1 MLGGYVNPTNIK
13 TFDQGL
19 MPLAI
24 RPVTATV
31 RRQPVIASRKS
42 GLR

>member
-13 TFDQGL
+13 TFDQCL
-19 MPLAI
+19 VPLAV
-24 RPVTATV
+24 RPVAATV

-42 GLR
+42 GMR